1 MSVKI
6 QINKLTNKERSKIND
21 ELLLILKN
29 DSKMLP
35 DKEIQPFDII
45 NNDIYLPFNYAC
57 NELTYKRPER
67 NFFSSMN
74 VKFEGKLRDEQIIVK
89 KEAVEK
95 LGVHFQTLRNWDKD
109 GKIKTIRS
117 PGGKRFYDIK
127 TFIKNTDE
135 NLNLTNTLNN
145 KIDDRKKIC
154 YCRVSSY
161 SQKDELV
168 HQVDYMKLKYP
179 KHEILTDIGSGIN
192 FNRGNL
198 KKIIDYAINNI
209 LEELVVSYKDRLCR
223 IGYDL
228 IEYILKEYS
237 NTKIIIEKDE
247 DKSPEKELTEDLIE
261 IITVFSS
268 RLYGMRSYKINKP
281 LKNSKK

>member
-1 MSVKI
+1 MNS
-6 QINKLTNKERSKIND
+6 
-21 ELLLILKN
+21 
-29 DSKMLP
+29 
-35 DKEIQPFDII
+35 
-45 NNDIYLPFNYAC
+45 
-57 NELTYKRPER
+57 
-67 NFFSSMN
+67 FFKGDYVSP
-74 VKFEGKLRDEQIIVK
+74 

-95 LGVHFQTLRNWDKD
+95 LGVHFQTLRNWDKN

-127 TFIKNTDE
+127 SFIKNTDE
-135 NLNLTNTLNN
+135 NLNTNNN
-145 KIDDRKKIC
+145 KINDKINDRKKIC

-198 KKIIDYAINNI
+198 KKIRDCAINNK
-209 LEELVVSYKDRLCR
+209 LEELVISYKDRLCR

-247 DKSPEKELTEDLIE
+247 DKSPEKELTDDLIE

-268 RLYGMRSYKINKP
+268 RLYGMRTYKINEKLNKS

>member
-1 MSVKI
+1 MNS
-6 QINKLTNKERSKIND
+6 
-21 ELLLILKN
+21 
-29 DSKMLP
+29 
-35 DKEIQPFDII
+35 
-45 NNDIYLPFNYAC
+45 
-57 NELTYKRPER
+57 
-67 NFFSSMN
+67 FFKGDYVSP
-74 VKFEGKLRDEQIIVK
+74 

-95 LGVHFQTLRNWDKD
+95 LGVHFQTLRNWDNN

-135 NLNLTNTLNN
+135 NLNSNNNMINN
-145 KIDDRKKIC
+145 KLDDRKKIC

-198 KKIIDYAINNI
+198 KKIIDYAINNK
-209 LEELVVSYKDRLCR
+209 LEELVIAYKDRLCR

-268 RLYGMRSYKINKP
+268 RLYVMRSYKINEKINKSF
-281 LKNSKK
+281 KNGKK

>member
-1 MSVKI
+1 MS
-6 QINKLTNKERSKIND
+6 S
-21 ELLLILKN
+21 
-29 DSKMLP
+29 
-35 DKEIQPFDII
+35 
-45 NNDIYLPFNYAC
+45 
-57 NELTYKRPER
+57 
-67 NFFSSMN
+67 FFRGDYVSS
-74 VKFEGKLRDEQIIVK
+74 
-89 KEAVEK
+89 KEASEK
-95 LGVHFQTLRNWDKD
+95 LGVHFQTLRNWDRE

-127 TFIKNTDE
+127 SFLEETDKQDKDKDKIEEEKNQ
-135 NLNLTNTLNN
+135 
-145 KIDDRKKIC
+145 RKKIC

-161 SQKDELV
+161 SQKEELM

-179 KHEILTDIGSGIN
+179 EHEILTDIGSGIN

-198 KKIIDYAINNI
+198 KKIINFGIKNN
-209 LEELVVSYKDRLCR
+209 LEELVIAYKDRLCR

-247 DKSPEKELTEDLIE
+247 DKSPEKELTDDLLE

-268 RLYGMRSYKINKP
+268 RLYGMRSYKIPEKD
-281 LKNSKK
+281 KK